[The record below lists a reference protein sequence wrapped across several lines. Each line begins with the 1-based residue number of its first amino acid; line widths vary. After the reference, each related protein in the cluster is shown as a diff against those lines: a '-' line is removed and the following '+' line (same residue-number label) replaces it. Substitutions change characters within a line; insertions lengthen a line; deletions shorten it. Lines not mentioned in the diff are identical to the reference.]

1 MSARTP
7 RLEFW
12 FEFASTYSYIAAE
25 EIESKAGAAG
35 AEVIWRPFLLGPI
48 FAGQGWRDSP
58 FNLYPAKGAYMWRD
72 MERLCRR
79 KALAWRKPSVFPRNG
94 LLAARVATAL
104 NAAQEL
110 PDFVRSVYRA
120 NFSSDLEIS
129 EPSVVKE
136 ILRSLS
142 LDAEATFERANE
154 DAVKRLLRERTDE
167 AMRRGVFGA
176 PGFFAKGELFW
187 GGDRLQQA
195 LEALKE

>member
-1 MSARTP
+1 MS

-25 EIESKAGAAG
+25 EIEEKASAVGVQ
-35 AEVIWRPFLLGPI
+35 VIWRPFLLGPV

-72 MERLCRR
+72 IERLCRR
-79 KALAWRKPSVFPRNG
+79 KPIAWRRPSVFPRNG

-104 NAAQEL
+104 EASKML

-120 NFSSDLEIS
+120 NFFSDLDIS
-129 EPSVVKE
+129 QASVLAE

-142 LDAEATFERANE
+142 LDAQATLEQASDE
-154 DAVKRLLRERTDE
+154 AVKRSLRERTAE
-167 AMRRGVFGA
+167 AMSRGVFGA
-176 PGFFAKGELFW
+176 PSFFVKDELFW
-187 GGDRLQQA
+187 GSDRLDAA